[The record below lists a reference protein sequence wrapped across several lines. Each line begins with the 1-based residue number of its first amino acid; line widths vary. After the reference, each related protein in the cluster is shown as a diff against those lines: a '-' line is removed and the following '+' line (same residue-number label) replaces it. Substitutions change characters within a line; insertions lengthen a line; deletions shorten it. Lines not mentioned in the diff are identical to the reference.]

1 MREEYLQAM
10 READESDLWKLDE
23 AKYSDL
29 INYAID
35 EFIQTY
41 WGIFL

>member
-10 READESDLWKLDE
+10 READESGLWKLDE
-23 AKYSDL
+23 TKYSDL
-29 INYAID
+29 INYVID